1 MKQQKYLRFWM
12 GLIASTGP
20 SACNLDDSDVVT
32 TGVSLTGAPGASSRG
47 FVVVSADA
55 AYESYNVSLVSLTG
69 EVQSESIISSGSASA
84 GLSAPLTDVIM
95 PSSAV
100 PGPELVVINRSP
112 AAFITWVDLET
123 AVVRAQLNVG
133 TGFEAN
139 PYDYVPLT
147 TNKAYVT
154 RHAPNFA
161 SGREDFDSGNDLLVI
176 DPSVPAITGRVDLM
190 PVLDGEAAGFFPRAG
205 RALVAG
211 GQLRLLALGFD
222 ENYLELVD
230 SRIVSIDP
238 ETDEITQV
246 LVLEGLQNCQ
256 NLALSPD
263 GKELAVACS
272 GPFGADPRDG
282 FPNAGIVRL
291 AIGAEL
297 SEIRRYGTGE
307 LGGSPINS
315 LAYASANS
323 LAFTTYGRFNADFSA
338 MEAPD
343 SARRLDLALGELDG
357 APLRQSNLE
366 PFTLGDIRCAPGVSV
381 CLLADAETDGGV
393 LHRFDV
399 DASGALVDGTLIEL
413 ERGIGLPP
421 RYIES
426 Y

>member
-1 MKQQKYLRFWM
+1 M
-12 GLIASTGP
+12 GLITSMAATSCGV
-20 SACNLDDSDVVT
+20 DDTDLIT
-32 TGVSLTGAPGASSRG
+32 TGVNLEEAPTESDRG
-47 FVVVSADA
+47 FTVVSSD
-55 AYESYNVSLVSLTG
+55 YVSYNVSLLSLTG

-84 GLSAPLTDVIM
+84 GLSAPLTDVVM
-95 PSSAV
+95 PSSAA
-100 PGPELVVINRSP
+100 PGPELVVINRSE

-133 TGFEAN
+133 TGFRAN
-139 PYDYVPLT
+139 PYDYVPFKAD
-147 TNKAYVT
+147 KAYVT
-154 RHAPNFA
+154 RHAPNLA
-161 SGREDFDSGNDLLVI
+161 NGREPFDSGNDLLVLN
-176 DPSVPAITGRVDLM
+176 PSVPAITGRVDLM
-190 PVLDGEAAGFFPRAG
+190 PVLDGEAPGFFPRAG
-205 RALVAG
+205 RALIAG

-246 LVLEGLQNCQ
+246 LVLTGLQNCQ
-256 NLALSPD
+256 NLALSPS
-263 GKELAVACS
+263 GEELAVSCS
-272 GPFGADPRDG
+272 GPFGADPQGG

-291 AIGAEL
+291 AVGAEL

-307 LGGSPINS
+307 LGGAPINS
-315 LAYASANS
+315 VAYASAGS

-338 MEAPD
+338 MELPD
-343 SARRLDLALGELDG
+343 SARRLDLARGTLDA
-357 APLRQSNLE
+357 APLRESSLE
-366 PFTLGDIRCAPGVSV
+366 PFTLGDIRCAPSPGV

-399 DASGALVDGTLIEL
+399 DAAGALVNGTLVEI

>member
-1 MKQQKYLRFWM
+1 MKTQEPRKLWLA
-12 GLIASTGP
+12 LIVSVGAT
-20 SACNLDDSDVVT
+20 ACDVDDTDLVT
-32 TGVSLTGAPGASSRG
+32 TGVNLREAPAASTRG
-47 FVVVSADA
+47 FAVVSSD
-55 AYESYNVSLVSLTG
+55 YESYNVSLLSLTG
-69 EVQSESIISSGSASA
+69 DVLSESIISSGSASA
-84 GLSAPLTDVIM
+84 GLSAPLTDVVS

-123 AVVRAQLNVG
+123 ATVRAQLNVG

-139 PYDYVPLT
+139 PYDYIPLT
-147 TNKAYVT
+147 ADKAYVT

-190 PVLDGEAAGFFPRAG
+190 PVLDGEAPGFFPRAA
-205 RALVAG
+205 RALMAG

-222 ENYLELVD
+222 EDYLQLVD

-246 LVLEGLQNCQ
+246 LVLEGLSNCQ

-263 GKELAVACS
+263 GEELAVGCS
-272 GPFGADPRDG
+272 GPFSADPQGG

-291 AIGAEL
+291 AVGAEL
-297 SEIRRYGTGE
+297 SEVRRYGLSE

-315 LAYASANS
+315 LAYASADS

-338 MEAPD
+338 MEVPD
-343 SARRLDLALGELDG
+343 SARRLDLSLGQLDA
-357 APLRQSNLE
+357 APLRESSLE
-366 PFTLGDIRCAPGVSV
+366 PFTLGDIRCAPGSSV

-393 LHRFDV
+393 LHRFEV
-399 DASGALVDGTLIEL
+399 DAAGTLVNGTLVEI